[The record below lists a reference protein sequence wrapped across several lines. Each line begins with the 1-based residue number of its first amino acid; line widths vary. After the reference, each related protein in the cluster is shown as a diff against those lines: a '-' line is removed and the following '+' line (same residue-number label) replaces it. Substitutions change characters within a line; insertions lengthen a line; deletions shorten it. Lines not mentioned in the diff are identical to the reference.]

1 MKFDFLF
8 GNLFILQNG
17 EFYLLILIGT
27 LTYSFDLFEKYLFDW
42 QKIDIL
48 SCHYSCHYQLF
59 RSKLRPFPLKYYQ
72 YKRMNTYYSESIDLE
87 RYSSVF

>member
-27 LTYSFDLFEKYLFDW
+27 LTYSFDLFEKYFFDW
-42 QKIDIL
+42 QKIDI
-48 SCHYSCHYQLF
+48 
-59 RSKLRPFPLKYYQ
+59 
-72 YKRMNTYYSESIDLE
+72 
-87 RYSSVF
+87 

>member
-27 LTYSFDLFEKYLFDW
+27 LTYSFDLFEKYILDW
-42 QKIDIL
+42 QKIDI
-48 SCHYSCHYQLF
+48 
-59 RSKLRPFPLKYYQ
+59 
-72 YKRMNTYYSESIDLE
+72 
-87 RYSSVF
+87 